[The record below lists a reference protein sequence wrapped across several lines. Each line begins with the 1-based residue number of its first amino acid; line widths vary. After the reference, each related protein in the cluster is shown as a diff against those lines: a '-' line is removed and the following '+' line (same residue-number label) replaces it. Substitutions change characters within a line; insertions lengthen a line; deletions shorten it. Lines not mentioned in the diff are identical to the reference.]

1 MSPQVRVTR
10 RGKVKPVRYRALQPW
25 SLLWLTLFWV
35 GLWGSIT
42 PNIVLAGVAVAV
54 AVSLAF
60 PLPPID
66 LGARVR
72 VVPLVWLV
80 AHFLY
85 DIVKASILVS
95 VVVLRR
101 RPVRNA
107 VVAVDLR
114 SNSDFVLTAVG
125 AMLTLVPGSI
135 IVEARRSTHTLYLHV
150 LDVDTPD
157 EAAAFRRA
165 ALEVEARFLR
175 AFEPKPGT
183 ALATEEAA
191 R

>member
-1 MSPQVRVTR
+1 MNPQVRVTR
-10 RGKVKPVRYRALQPW
+10 GGKVKPVRYRALQPW

-42 PNIVLAGVAVAV
+42 PNIVLTGIVAAV
-54 AVSLAF
+54 AVSYAF

-72 VVPLVWLV
+72 LIPLVWLV
-80 AHFLY
+80 LHFLY
-85 DIVKASILVS
+85 DIVKASVLVS
-95 VVVLRR
+95 IVVLRR
-101 RPVRNA
+101 RPVSNA

-150 LDVDTPD
+150 LDVDTVEQAD
-157 EAAAFRRA
+157 AFRQE
-165 ALEVEARFLR
+165 ALAVEARFLR
-175 AFEPKPGT
+175 AFEPKPET
-183 ALATEEAA
+183 VAEAKGEA

>member
-1 MSPQVRVTR
+1 MSPKVRVTR
-10 RGKVKPVRYRALQPW
+10 RGKVKPARYRVLQPW
-25 SLLWLTLFWV
+25 SLMWLTLFWI

-42 PNIVLAGVAVAV
+42 PNIVLSGVVVAVVVSV
-54 AVSLAF
+54 AL

-72 VVPLVWLV
+72 LLPLLWLV
-80 AHFLY
+80 LHFLF
-85 DIVKASILVS
+85 DIVKASVLVS

-101 RPVRNA
+101 RPVSNA

-114 SNSDFVLTAVG
+114 SNSDFVMTAVG

-135 IVEARRSTHTLYLHV
+135 ILEARRSTHTLYLHV
-150 LDVDTPD
+150 LDVDTPE
-157 EAAAFRRA
+157 EAETFRRG
-165 ALEVEARFLR
+165 ALEVEERFLR
-175 AFEPKPGT
+175 AFVPRVGT

>member
-1 MSPQVRVTR
+1 MSPKVRVTR
-10 RGKVKPVRYRALQPW
+10 RGKVKPARYRVLQPW
-25 SLLWLTLFWV
+25 SLMWLTLFWI

-42 PNIVLAGVAVAV
+42 PNIVLSGVVVAVVVSV
-54 AVSLAF
+54 AL

-72 VVPLVWLV
+72 LLPLLWLV
-80 AHFLY
+80 AHFLF
-85 DIVKASILVS
+85 DIVKASVLVS

-101 RPVRNA
+101 RPVSNA

-114 SNSDFVLTAVG
+114 SNSDFVMTAVG

-135 IVEARRSTHTLYLHV
+135 ILEARRSTHTLYLHV
-150 LDVDTPD
+150 LDVDTPE
-157 EAAAFRRA
+157 EAETFRRG
-165 ALEVEARFLR
+165 ALEVEERFLR
-175 AFEPKPGT
+175 AFVPRVGT

>member
-1 MSPQVRVTR
+1 MSPKVRVTR
-10 RGKVKPVRYRALQPW
+10 RGKVKPARYRVLQPW
-25 SLLWLTLFWV
+25 SLMWLTLFWI

-42 PNIVLAGVAVAV
+42 PNIVLSGVVVAVVVSV
-54 AVSLAF
+54 AL

-72 VVPLVWLV
+72 LLPLLWLV
-80 AHFLY
+80 AHFLF
-85 DIVKASILVS
+85 DIVKASVLVS

-101 RPVRNA
+101 RPVSNA

-135 IVEARRSTHTLYLHV
+135 ILEARRSTHTLYLHV
-150 LDVDTPD
+150 LDVDTPE
-157 EAAAFRRA
+157 EAETFRRG
-165 ALEVEARFLR
+165 ALEVEERFLR
-175 AFEPKPGT
+175 AFVPRVGT

>member
-1 MSPQVRVTR
+1 MSPKVRVTR
-10 RGKVKPVRYRALQPW
+10 RGKVKPARYRVLQPW
-25 SLLWLTLFWV
+25 SLMWLTLFWI

-42 PNIVLAGVAVAV
+42 PNIVLSGVVVAVVVSV
-54 AVSLAF
+54 AL

-72 VVPLVWLV
+72 LLPLLWLV
-80 AHFLY
+80 LHFLF
-85 DIVKASILVS
+85 DIVKASVLVS

-101 RPVRNA
+101 RPVSNA

-135 IVEARRSTHTLYLHV
+135 ILEARRSTHTLYLHV
-150 LDVDTPD
+150 LDVDTPE
-157 EAAAFRRA
+157 EAETFRRG
-165 ALEVEARFLR
+165 ALEVEERFLR
-175 AFEPKPGT
+175 AFVPRVGT